1 MKEWQ
6 ILFVEKKKRKLYD
19 DDCDRRDDRRSRDRI
34 EFFVKM
40 IKRIYI
46 VAIRRNNKEIKKKI
60 YIYIIMVIIMII
72 IMITIKTKEK
82 GGKQIFAITNTSSIF
97 LYGQFVAL

>member
-46 VAIRRNNKEIKKKI
+46 IAIRRNNKEIKKN
-60 YIYIIMVIIMII
+60 IYIIMVIIMII
-72 IMITIKTKEK
+72 IMITIRTKEK
-82 GGKQIFAITNTSSIF
+82 GGGKQIFAITNTSSIF

>member
-6 ILFVEKKKRKLYD
+6 ILFVEKKERKLYD

-72 IMITIKTKEK
+72 IMITIRTKEK

>member
-1 MKEWQ
+1 
-6 ILFVEKKKRKLYD
+6 
-19 DDCDRRDDRRSRDRI
+19 
-34 EFFVKM
+34 
-40 IKRIYI
+40 
-46 VAIRRNNKEIKKKI
+46 
-60 YIYIIMVIIMII
+60 MVIIMII